1 MNNIEIKILDNK
13 HIKNLIDLI
22 KRCYGMT
29 YFYKNFYCENYIKNM
44 IDSNIIKA
52 ITAVNSN
59 NQIIGHITLFK
70 NEVIGNVG
78 LVGVR
83 DRCFLGEP
91 AMLMIDPNYRKQG
104 IANRLI
110 TYLLNNLN
118 LFDKNLKGLFC
129 PLISKHIYSQLLM
142 YKNGFRDCGCLIG
155 YYPKISLNHL
165 NNNNQRTSLLL
176 MYLPINMKGVKIIYL
191 PPVYK
196 DIIKYIFNNI
206 KINVIYVEDKNY
218 MDNISYNK
226 YSSFYIKIHKNLGNA
241 NIVVKFFGND
251 FLSKIKSILK
261 ILIYKDNIKS
271 VLLFLSLNVIESS
284 IYIESLINIGFVFAG
299 VLPDTTVGEALILQY
314 INVEVLDIDDI
325 KCFSEESKYILKY
338 IKKYISIK

>member
-1 MNNIEIKILDNK
+1 MDNIEIKILDSK
-13 HIKNLIDLI
+13 HVKNLIDLI

-52 ITAVNSN
+52 VIAVNSN
-59 NQIIGHITLFK
+59 NKIIGHITLFK
-70 NEVIGNVG
+70 NEIIGNVG
-78 LVGVR
+78 LIGAT
-83 DRCFLGEP
+83 DKCFLGEP
-91 AMLMIDPNYRKQG
+91 AMLMIDPNYRKKG

-110 TYLLNNLN
+110 RYLLNNLN

-129 PLISKHIYSQLLM
+129 PPISKHVYSQLLM
-142 YKNGFRDCGCLIG
+142 YKNGFKDCGCLIC
-155 YYPKISLNHL
+155 YYPKVNLSHL

-176 MYLPINMKGVKIIYL
+176 TYLPINMKSVKTIYL
-191 PPVYK
+191 PPLYK

-206 KINVIYVEDKNY
+206 NINVIYIEDKDVIN
-218 MDNISYNK
+218 NISYNK

-241 NIVVKFFGND
+241 NIIVKNFGND
-251 FLSKIKSILK
+251 FLSKIKYILK
-261 ILIYKDNIKS
+261 ILISKDNIKS

-299 VLPDTTVGEALILQY
+299 VLSDTTVGEALILQY
-314 INVEVLDIDDI
+314 INVEVLDINDI
-325 KCFSEESKYILKY
+325 KCLSEESKYILKY
-338 IKKYISIK
+338 IKKMLI